1 MYEVEQWASGWG
13 EYYLQILSIIVGII
27 VDSVD
32 TYFSHKEYFDKL
44 RERERW
50 KKS

>member
-1 MYEVEQWASGWG
+1 MNMFLAGLFVGFVVG
-13 EYYLQILSIIVGII
+13 VII
-27 VDSVD
+27 DSVD
-32 TYFSHKEYFDKL
+32 TYFTHKEYFDKL